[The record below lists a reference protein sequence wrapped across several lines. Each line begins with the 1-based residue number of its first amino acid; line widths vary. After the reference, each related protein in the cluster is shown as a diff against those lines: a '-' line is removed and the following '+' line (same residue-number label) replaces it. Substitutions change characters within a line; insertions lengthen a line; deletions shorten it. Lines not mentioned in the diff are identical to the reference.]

1 MTDEQSVTG
10 MDRFDDHD
18 QELERNRNSLGRG
31 RLSPA
36 ERRRALVRKRRTYTF
51 LMWVLAL
58 LALFFA
64 WAAFGMMM
72 RIGFLPVFDLGYSWF
87 DSHILYFFGV
97 AAR

>member
-1 MTDEQSVTG
+1 MTDEHSVTG
-10 MDRFDDHD
+10 MDRLDDHD
-18 QELERNRNSLGRG
+18 QKRGRNHNSRGRG
-31 RLSPA
+31 RLSPT

-72 RIGFLPVFDLGYSWF
+72 RIGFLPAFDLGYSWF
-87 DSHILYFFGV
+87 DSHILFFFDI

>member
-10 MDRFDDHD
+10 MDRLDDHD
-18 QELERNRNSLGRG
+18 QELGHNRNSRGRG
-31 RLSPA
+31 RLPPA

-64 WAAFGMMM
+64 WATFGMMM